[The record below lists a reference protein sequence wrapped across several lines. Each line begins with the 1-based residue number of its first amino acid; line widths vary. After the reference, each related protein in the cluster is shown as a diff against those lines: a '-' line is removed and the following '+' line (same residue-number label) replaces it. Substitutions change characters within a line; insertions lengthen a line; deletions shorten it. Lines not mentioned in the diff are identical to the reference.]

1 MFHMKEESNVQQL
14 YDIALTHCE
23 ADVFRIQENKSV
35 NIITKYFEVLQD
47 TVDIQLCV

>member
-1 MFHMKEESNVQQL
+1 MSQMKEESNVQHL
-14 YDIALTHCE
+14 YDIALTHCK
-23 ADVFRIQENKSV
+23 ADVFRIQESKNI